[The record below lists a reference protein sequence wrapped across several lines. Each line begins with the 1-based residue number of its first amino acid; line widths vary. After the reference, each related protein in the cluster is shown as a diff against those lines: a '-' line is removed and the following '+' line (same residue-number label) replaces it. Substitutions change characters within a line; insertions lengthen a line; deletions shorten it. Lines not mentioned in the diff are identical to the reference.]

1 MRVLPFPDGE
11 TNNAMS
17 TDQQQTLD
25 DTLGKLDKVVS
36 LLRWV
41 IGGVVGASIWV
52 TTIQLTVFSLRQDV
66 DGIKS
71 DRSQKLSSFEDWRR
85 TKDVKDATQDQ
96 ILANQQTQINNQQTL
111 INLLAEKRRS

>member
-1 MRVLPFPDGE
+1 
-11 TNNAMS
+11 MS
-17 TDQQQTLD
+17 TDQQHTLD

-41 IGGVVGASIWV
+41 VGGVVGASIWV
-52 TTIQLTVFSLRQDV
+52 TTIQLAVVSLRQDV

-71 DRSQKLSSFEDWRR
+71 DRAKQLDTWGDWRR
-85 TKDVKDATQDQ
+85 SKDVKDATQDQ

-111 INLLAEKRRS
+111 INLLAERNRSQ